1 MEQLA
6 TTYEVNGQKE
16 KCGVFFSEMCGN
28 KQAKPSGAVSLNVQV
43 WCFLK
48 LGLQNPKPKECAA
61 SAKGKI
67 Y

>member
-1 MEQLA
+1 MGEKKNV
-6 TTYEVNGQKE
+6 EVF
-16 KCGVFFSEMCGN
+16 FFSEMCGN

-43 WCFLK
+43 RCFLK

>member
-1 MEQLA
+1 VEQLA

-43 WCFLK
+43 
-48 LGLQNPKPKECAA
+48 
-61 SAKGKI
+61 
-67 Y
+67 